1 MSPYAVV
8 SKRDEVVA
16 EAGPMMMLMAIMGNV
31 IMIVVEMMMIMG
43 IVGVMGDGA
52 MTMRWQN

>member
-43 IVGVMGDGA
+43 IVVMG
-52 MTMRWQN
+52 R